1 MAAVI
6 VGLSACGGHKN
17 SNADTSAPT
26 PVATSTTPTG
36 SRGALQSVTDIAV
49 VTKSDSDAAA
59 SAANVAALAGPAM
72 CDVRVQSI
80 VHATIGTRG
89 EVARNS
95 AALLTPR
102 GVGCN
107 GPFPLV
113 AYARATSKDRSRTL
127 ADPAD
132 RETSLLINFFA
143 ARGYIVVATDYLGY
157 GQSDYAYHPY
167 LHAASEASSVIDSIR
182 AARAALASAAVS
194 TSGKVFLAGYS
205 QGGQAILGTEREI
218 ERTAGAEITVTATG
232 AMSGPYDL
240 ALTFVNASATLLPS
254 IPDENPSASD
264 RARILLADTLVDVA
278 GFFADL
284 APIRSLFA
292 RDSVIDFTPRAPVLL
307 CGGARDL
314 TVPFVN
320 STGAATAFTARGAR
334 VTLVDIEQ
342 EPGFAAYR
350 PPVGAP
356 DLALSSYH
364 NRIVPPLCVQVVR
377 DRLFEALR

>member
-59 SAANVAALAGPAM
+59 SAAKVAALAGPAM

-113 AYARATSKDRSRTL
+113 AYARATSKDRSRSS
-127 ADPAD
+127 DP
-132 RETSLLINFFA
+132 E
-143 ARGYIVVATDYLGY
+143 
-157 GQSDYAYHPY
+157 
-167 LHAASEASSVIDSIR
+167 
-182 AARAALASAAVS
+182 
-194 TSGKVFLAGYS
+194 
-205 QGGQAILGTEREI
+205 
-218 ERTAGAEITVTATG
+218 
-232 AMSGPYDL
+232 
-240 ALTFVNASATLLPS
+240 
-254 IPDENPSASD
+254 
-264 RARILLADTLVDVA
+264 
-278 GFFADL
+278 
-284 APIRSLFA
+284 
-292 RDSVIDFTPRAPVLL
+292 
-307 CGGARDL
+307 
-314 TVPFVN
+314 TVPSQKIA
-320 STGAATAFTARGAR
+320 STRS
-334 VTLVDIEQ
+334 
-342 EPGFAAYR
+342 R
-350 PPVGAP
+350 PPCARNRKTTNPYGNGGTAP
-356 DLALSSYH
+356 
-364 NRIVPPLCVQVVR
+364 RIVNQLKT
-377 DRLFEALR
+377 ALNSGIHVKKHFFDFNREGN